1 MNATGEPNLDR
12 SPLSN
17 IGEPMQVRVIYLL
30 CLLLLVTANTVS
42 AEPKVIRV
50 VDAAEENGTPQN
62 QYFLSVLRLALDKSR
77 ERYGEYWIEPIDLP
91 INQSRQFKEL
101 LKHNVDVFWTV
112 STAVRDTQ
120 AKPVAIPIAF
130 GSFGIRVLAMNVA
143 DSGKLNVHLSLSELQ
158 KFNVVLGQDWP
169 DVHIFEKA
177 GFTVEKYVDGLASYR
192 VLANSAGKIFP
203 RGVIEVVP
211 ELKAFDNKQVTYG
224 EKNLLLYPSMVYFYV
239 RKEDIKLY
247 KRLEYGLT
255 QVLEDGSL
263 AALFYDSTMMTEL
276 KKHFN
281 LQGAA
286 IHQIE
291 NPLIISKKQLD
302 AISQLQVELLKQLNY
317 SPAR

>member
-1 MNATGEPNLDR
+1 MNATGEPSLGR
-12 SPLSN
+12 SPLNN
-17 IGEPMQVRVIYLL
+17 IGDPMQARVIDLL
-30 CLLLLVTANTVS
+30 CILLLVIASMVS
-42 AEPKVIRV
+42 AAPKVIRV

-77 ERYGEYWIEPIDLP
+77 EQYGEYWIEPIELP

-101 LKHNVDVFWTV
+101 LKHNIDVFWTV
-112 STAVRDTQ
+112 STAARDTQ

-130 GSFGIRVLAMNVA
+130 GSFGIRALAMNVA
-143 DSGKLNVHLSLSELQ
+143 DSGQLNVHLSLAELQ
-158 KFNVVLGQDWP
+158 KFNVILGQDWP
-169 DVHIFEKA
+169 DVQVFEKA
-177 GFTVEKYVDGLASYR
+177 GFTVEKYVDGLAVYR

-203 RGVIEVVP
+203 RGIIEVVP
-211 ELKAFDNKQVTYG
+211 ELKAFDNKQVIYG

-255 QVLEDGSL
+255 QALEDGSL
-263 AALFYDSTMMTEL
+263 AALFYDSTMMAEL

-302 AISQLQVELLKQLNY
+302 SISQLQIELLKQLNY

>member
-1 MNATGEPNLDR
+1 MNAIGEPSLGI

-17 IGEPMQVRVIYLL
+17 IGDPMQAPVMYLL

-42 AEPKVIRV
+42 AGPKVIRV

-77 ERYGEYWIEPIDLP
+77 EQYGEYWIEPIDLP

-112 STAVRDTQ
+112 STAARDTQ
-120 AKPVAIPIAF
+120 AKPVTIPIAF
-130 GSFGIRVLAMNVA
+130 GSFGIRALAMNVA
-143 DSGKLNVHLSLSELQ
+143 DSGKLNVQLSLAELQ

-169 DVHIFEKA
+169 DVQIFEKA

-192 VLANSAGKIFP
+192 VLANSVGKIFP
-203 RGVIEVVP
+203 RGVIELVP

-239 RKEDIKLY
+239 RKDDIKLH
-247 KRLEYGLT
+247 KRLEYGLA
-255 QVLEDGSL
+255 QAFADGSL
-263 AALFYDSTMMTEL
+263 AALFYDSNMMVEL

-281 LQGAA
+281 LQGTT

-291 NPLIISKKQLD
+291 NPLVISKKQLD
-302 AISQLQVELLKQLNY
+302 VITQLQIELLKQLNY

>member
-1 MNATGEPNLDR
+1 MNVIDVQNPDR
-12 SPLSN
+12 SQSSN
-17 IGEPMQVRVIYLL
+17 IGDIMRAHVIYVLY
-30 CLLLLVTANTVS
+30 LLLLVTADTVFAAS
-42 AEPKVIRV
+42 KVIRV
-50 VDAAEENGTPQN
+50 VDAAKENGTPQN

-112 STAVRDTQ
+112 STAARDVQ

-130 GSFGIRVLAMNVA
+130 GSFGIRALVMNVA
-143 DSGKLNVHLSLSELQ
+143 DSGKLNVHLSLAELQ
-158 KFNVVLGQDWP
+158 QFNVVLGKDWP
-169 DVHIFEKA
+169 DVAIFEKA
-177 GFTVEKYVDGLASYR
+177 GFTVEKYVDGLAGYR

-203 RGVIEVVP
+203 RGIIELVP
-211 ELKAFDNKQVTYG
+211 ELNAFDNKQVTYC
-224 EKNLLLYPSMVYFYV
+224 EKNLLLYPSMLYFYV
-239 RKEDIKLY
+239 RKDDIKLH

-255 QVLEDGSL
+255 QALEDGSL
-263 AALFYDSTMMTEL
+263 AALFYDSNMMLEL

-281 LQGAA
+281 LQGAT

-302 AISQLQVELLKQLNY
+302 IITQLQIELLKQLNY

>member
-1 MNATGEPNLDR
+1 MNATGEPSLGI

-17 IGEPMQVRVIYLL
+17 IGDPMQAPVMYLL
-30 CLLLLVTANTVS
+30 CLLLLITANTVS
-42 AEPKVIRV
+42 AGPKVIRV

-77 ERYGEYWIEPIDLP
+77 EQYGEYWVEPIDLP

-112 STAVRDTQ
+112 STAARDTQ
-120 AKPVAIPIAF
+120 AKPVTIPIAF
-130 GSFGIRVLAMNVA
+130 GSFGIRALAMNVA
-143 DSGKLNVHLSLSELQ
+143 DSGKLNVQLSLAELQ

-169 DVHIFEKA
+169 DVQIFEKA

-203 RGVIEVVP
+203 RGVIELVP
-211 ELKAFDNKQVTYG
+211 ELKAFDNKRVTYG

-239 RKEDIKLY
+239 RKDDIKLH
-247 KRLEYGLT
+247 KRLEHGLA
-255 QVLEDGSL
+255 QAFADGSL
-263 AALFYDSTMMTEL
+263 AALFYDSNMMVEL

-281 LQGAA
+281 LQGAV
-286 IHQIE
+286 IHQVE

-302 AISQLQVELLKQLNY
+302 VITQLQIELLKQLNY

>member
-1 MNATGEPNLDR
+1 MNATGEPSLGI

-17 IGEPMQVRVIYLL
+17 IGDPMQAPVMYLL
-30 CLLLLVTANTVS
+30 CLLLLITANTVS
-42 AEPKVIRV
+42 AGPKVIRV

-77 ERYGEYWIEPIDLP
+77 EQYGEYWIEPIDLP

-112 STAVRDTQ
+112 STAARDTQ
-120 AKPVAIPIAF
+120 AKPVTIPIAF
-130 GSFGIRVLAMNVA
+130 GSFGIRALAMNVA
-143 DSGKLNVHLSLSELQ
+143 DSGKLNVQLSLAELQ

-169 DVHIFEKA
+169 DVQIFEKA

-192 VLANSAGKIFP
+192 VLANSVGKIFP
-203 RGVIEVVP
+203 RGVIELVP

-239 RKEDIKLY
+239 RKDDIKLH
-247 KRLEYGLT
+247 KRLEYGLA
-255 QVLEDGSL
+255 QAFADGSL
-263 AALFYDSTMMTEL
+263 AALFYDSNMMVEL

-281 LQGAA
+281 LQGAT

-291 NPLIISKKQLD
+291 NPLVISKKQLD
-302 AISQLQVELLKQLNY
+302 VITQLQIELLKQLNY